1 MKNLV
6 VYINEALSAN
16 AKNILKDCGASTYF
30 NADNKCTKSIKNI
43 KTGDTAYLIRISSD
57 TQDLIKEYK
66 FNDVVVEDDG
76 WIKYTLKN
84 IKDLP
89 PYLDKSKNYEYYA
102 IDFYFDVDDHMQK
115 DVTVQCH
122 KYDDNEIAFI
132 VWNKENKDTFIK
144 WIKSINDD
152 YFDKIIKQAEKEA
165 DERKKTEEER
175 KKLLNKKYKKKIRK
189 NLSNLADKVSSKGES
204 YTLEDLSKKIK
215 DIWGITISAEDLEKN
230 IFGDFQILN
239 CCTLGDS
246 GELEDIFWDTL
257 GTDSYVD
264 VLPYNYTIGK
274 NEDDYEVT
282 AYFGMDK
289 NYIFICMIEDEVG
302 DYNILCM

>member
-1 MKNLV
+1 MKDLK

-16 AKNILKDCGASTYF
+16 AKNILKNSGVSKYF

-43 KTGDTAYLIRISSD
+43 KTGDTAYLIRISTD

-66 FNDVVVEDDG
+66 FNTIDVTDG
-76 WIKYTLKN
+76 GWPKYSFKN

-89 PYLDKSKNYEYYA
+89 PYLDKRKNYEQWSIDYY
-102 IDFYFDVDDHMQK
+102 FGFDNHMHK
-115 DVTVQCH
+115 DVTVQCDS
-122 KYDDNEIAFI
+122 YDDNEMAFI

-144 WIKSINDD
+144 WIKSLNDD
-152 YFDKIIKQAEKEA
+152 YFDKITKQAEKEA
-165 DERKKTEEER
+165 EERKKAEEER

-189 NLSNLADKVSSKGES
+189 NLSNLAEEVSSKGES
-204 YTLEDLSKKIK
+204 YSLEDLSKEIK
-215 DIWGITISAEDLEKN
+215 DKWGITISAEDLEKN
-230 IFGDFQILN
+230 IFGDFQLLN

-246 GELEDIFWDTL
+246 GELENTFWDTL
-257 GTDSYVD
+257 GNDSYVD

-274 NEDDYEVT
+274 TEDDYEVI

-289 NYIFICMIEDEVG
+289 NYIFICMIEDENG